1 MKEELYKLHT
11 LIYIW
16 MGINQNI
23 SNRFFKLMV
32 WRLLLHTTNIQCFF
46 FSFYCI
52 PRHTVNKI
60 RKRSLKTF
68 RENRYTLISGINL
81 QYLRYQI

>member
-46 FSFYCI
+46 FHFI
-52 PRHTVNKI
+52 V
-60 RKRSLKTF
+60 F
-68 RENRYTLISGINL
+68 RVILSIKYAKDR
-81 QYLRYQI
+81 